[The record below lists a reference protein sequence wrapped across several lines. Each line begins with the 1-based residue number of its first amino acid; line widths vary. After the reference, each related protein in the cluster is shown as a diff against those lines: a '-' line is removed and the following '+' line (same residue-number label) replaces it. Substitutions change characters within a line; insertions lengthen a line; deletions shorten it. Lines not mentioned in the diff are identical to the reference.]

1 MATTLF
7 IGRFQPFHK
16 GHLSVVK
23 RAIAEC
29 DHLLIGIGSAED
41 SYLPDN
47 PFTAGERWEMV
58 RAALDEANIPR
69 DRYSIL
75 PVRNINN
82 YAMWVNHVEQLLP
95 SFGMV
100 YTGSSIVK
108 KLFED
113 HGKHAVAPIKFE
125 LNISGTTIRKKMAE
139 TEGWESLV
147 PPAVRKYLEKNKKW
161 QRLKSLRP

>member
-1 MATTLF
+1 MRTALF
-7 IGRFQPFHK
+7 IGRFQPFHL

-41 SYLPDN
+41 SYLPEN

-58 RAALDEANIPR
+58 RAALEEANIPR

-75 PVRNINN
+75 PVRNIDN
-82 YAMWVNHVEQLLP
+82 YALWVNHVEQLLP
-95 SFGMV
+95 PFGNV

-113 HGKHAVAPIKFE
+113 HGKHAVVDVEFE
-125 LNISGTTIRKKMAE
+125 LEISGTEVRKKMKRK
-139 TEGWESLV
+139 EGWEACV
-147 PPAVRKYLEKNKKW
+147 PKTVQRYLEKNNRWK
-161 QRLKSLRP
+161 RLQDL